1 MLDQVRARVDA
12 AGGLAA
18 RSWLHA
24 WFALAVVATVVLTLV
39 PVTPSAGVY
48 GNGDGGSNN
57 PGYWMVGRD
66 GSVYTFG
73 LAAHFGDI
81 PSTTDA
87 PPPSPVVSM
96 SAEPNGRDYVLL
108 AANGTISAFGSM
120 TVLGSI
126 DADLQA
132 GESAASVSVTPTGQ
146 GYWIFT
152 DQGRVFAFGDAQHLG
167 DLAAFDLAGPI
178 VSSVPT
184 PSGAG
189 YFMLGSDGIG
199 LGITDQNT

>member
-12 AGGLAA
+12 AGGIAA

-87 PPPSPVVSM
+87 PSPSPVVSM
-96 SAEPNGRDYVLL
+96 SAEPNGRGYVLL
-108 AANGTISAFGSM
+108 EVEAFCSWSACSRKMRSMALANTGLM
-120 TVLGSI
+120 LLGS
-126 DADLQA
+126 
-132 GESAASVSVTPTGQ
+132 Q
-146 GYWIFT
+146 GLPNIMCRKF
-152 DQGRVFAFGDAQHLG
+152 
-167 DLAAFDLAGPI
+167 
-178 VSSVPT
+178 SE
-184 PSGAG
+184 
-189 YFMLGSDGIG
+189 
-199 LGITDQNT
+199 